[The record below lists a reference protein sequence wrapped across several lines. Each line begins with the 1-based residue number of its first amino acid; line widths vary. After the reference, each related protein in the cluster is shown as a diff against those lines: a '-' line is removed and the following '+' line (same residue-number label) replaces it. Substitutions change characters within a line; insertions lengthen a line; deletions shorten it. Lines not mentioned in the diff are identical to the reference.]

1 MPKSKTVTQTGI
13 NRDRKSATRNAQA
26 ATSKASLEYWRRRV
40 FIPHYVR
47 GGVRIA
53 SGNYAV
59 EIQHGGRRRRLSLL
73 TPNRAAAAERAH
85 QLFLLVQSS
94 GWDAALAEFRPPA
107 EPVSK
112 DRLTVGEYLAFIRA
126 HSELSASALG
136 DYARS
141 LRTIVASAFGYKED
155 SSKHS
160 RTRHAE
166 WLARVDGVRLAELT
180 PSVIRSWKRDFL
192 ARVGDNPVLLR
203 RARTSANS
211 YLRRAQGAFV
221 IESDAPRSLLLSS
234 RRGAIAAARC
244 SSGSRGGCAPTAWQA
259 SCGRCT
265 PAQGVRQ
272 RDQREFWHL
281 RRQPCAAACQLAHH
295 RVDLH
300 RLQRL
305 ASDDRTGPVARQ
317 CRRRVK
323 QSASG
328 ARRAVFSRL
337 TVGGSGACPA
347 PANRSVSRAR
357 VVCFGWRVLSNVS
370 GYLFTSAA
378 LSNLSS
384 FWYLGARIGKCL
396 GRDKGAEGIVLN
408 LEAFFDVGTRFCT
421 ARYFAVTEQLLQA
434 AEHEF
439 EDTVAL
445 GRYAFLLES
454 VRQIFD
460 RWRPSEEAM
469 PPARPSMSGSVTQM
483 WKKPLKITV
492 SGGLRGQ
499 VLRQLDVPASQ
510 PRSDH
515 VLRSNPT
522 RQLTPPTLRRPPSSA
537 TNVLVSFRPS

>member
-59 EIQHGGRRRRLSLL
+59 EIQHGGRRPRLSLL

-94 GWDAALAEFRPPA
+94 GWDAALGEFRPPA

-211 YLRRAQGAFV
+211 YLRRAKALFGAKITRLLPTKAENPFTGV
-221 IESDAPRSLLLSS
+221 EPEPRQSMRYHSQLDVRELITRARTELAELGPEAYKAFLLATFAGLRRSEIDALER
-234 RRGAIAAARC
+234 A
-244 SSGSRGGCAPTAWQA
+244 QVHY
-259 SCGRCT
+259 
-265 PAQGVRQ
+265 AQGVIHVGATEHFQPPRTS
-272 RDQREFWHL
+272 RVSATL
-281 RRQPCAAACQLAHH
+281 PSTPRRWRSCA
-295 RVDLH
+295 
-300 RLQRL
+300 
-305 ASDDRTGPVARQ
+305 TT
-317 CRRRVK
+317 
-323 QSASG
+323 SG
-328 ARRAVFSRL
+328 A
-337 TVGGSGACPA
+337 PKE
-347 PANRSVSRAR
+347 RS
-357 VVCFGWRVLSNVS
+357 
-370 GYLFTSAA
+370 
-378 LSNLSS
+378 
-384 FWYLGARIGKCL
+384 
-396 GRDKGAEGIVLN
+396 
-408 LEAFFDVGTRFCT
+408 
-421 ARYFAVTEQLLQA
+421 
-434 AEHEF
+434 
-439 EDTVAL
+439 
-445 GRYAFLLES
+445 
-454 VRQIFD
+454 
-460 RWRPSEEAM
+460 
-469 PPARPSMSGSVTQM
+469 
-483 WKKPLKITV
+483 
-492 SGGLRGQ
+492 
-499 VLRQLDVPASQ
+499 
-510 PRSDH
+510 
-515 VLRSNPT
+515 
-522 RQLTPPTLRRPPSSA
+522 
-537 TNVLVSFRPS
+537 